1 MSFQAGVEVDN
12 ILYFTLVLRTQAK
25 KALEQSINT
34 RPLFQIPK
42 TGKTTLVLI
51 IVVFVF
57 ALAVLQDYIYSRL
70 QGTGFYLPESLL
82 YNTFW
87 VLFIP
92 FTIAVNRLIR
102 RVNSKNYVYKLP
114 LHVAIGVVW
123 SFLHILLFASVFV
136 FVSNL
141 VFSPAHRF
149 APIFNGALSNQLY
162 IALLW
167 YIVFPVIYIS
177 RLKTTKL
184 KNGYA
189 EMVRL
194 KNGAKVCTVLTS
206 SIQLISTD
214 KPYSSIYVGEQKYLD
229 GKSLKEFEKALDPI
243 IFLRV
248 HRSAIVN
255 VKCIKELESRSNG
268 DYDAKL
274 ENGQTIRLSR
284 HYRNNWKQLLR

>member
-1 MSFQAGVEVDN
+1 MSFQARVEVDN

-25 KALEQSINT
+25 RALEQSINT

-42 TGKTTLVLI
+42 TGKTTLILI
-51 IVVFVF
+51 IVVLVF
-57 ALAVLQDYIYSRL
+57 ALAVLQDFIYSRL

-92 FTIAVNRLIR
+92 FTIAINRLIKR
-102 RVNSKNYVYKLP
+102 INSKNDVYRFP
-114 LHVAIGVVW
+114 LNLGIGVTW
-123 SFLHILLFASVFV
+123 SFLHILLFAAAFV
-136 FVSNL
+136 LVSNL
-141 VFSPAHRF
+141 VFTPAHRF
-149 APIFNGALSNQLY
+149 SHIFNAALSNQLY

-167 YIVFPVIYIS
+167 YIVFPVLYFS
-177 RLKTTKL
+177 RHKPTDIARH
-184 KNGYA
+184 YA
-189 EMVRL
+189 EKIRL
-194 KNGAKVCTVLTS
+194 KNGVKVITVLTS

-214 KPYSSIYVGEQKYLD
+214 KPYSSIYVGDQKYLD
-229 GKSLKEFEKALDPI
+229 GKSLKEFEKALDPT

-255 VKCIKELESRSNG
+255 VKYIKELESRSNG